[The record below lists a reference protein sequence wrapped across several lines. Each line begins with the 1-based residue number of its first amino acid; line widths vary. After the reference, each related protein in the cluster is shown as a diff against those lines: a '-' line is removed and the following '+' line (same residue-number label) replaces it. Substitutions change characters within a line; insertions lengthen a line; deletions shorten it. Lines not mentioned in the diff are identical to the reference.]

1 MLDLNDA
8 TAIHA
13 ADSRRWLEQIL
24 KLPQLLEEGWT
35 AASTFELPASY
46 AQIDRVVIAGA
57 GDTIEYGALF
67 AALVSAECPV
77 PIHLVADYDLPAF
90 ARQARTLVIALSAAR
105 AAEETAALIEQA
117 QARGCQLL
125 ALSQA
130 LPVQGYAVIGA
141 LLNIATRLQWTHDFA
156 ADLAEAV
163 EITRAWSS
171 AFAAESPVA
180 QNLAKRQAGQLMGRL
195 VVVYGAGHL
204 AEVARAWKN
213 RFNVAAKAW
222 AASEAV
228 PMANYTALLGVDW
241 PADFARQVAPL
252 FLLSASDQPR
262 NAQRLA
268 LTQRAFMLHGCNT
281 DLIRARGRSPLAQ
294 AMSLVLLGD
303 CMSYYLALLYGADP
317 AQTDAIAEFHADLF

>member
-13 ADSRRWLEQIL
+13 ADPHHLIERIL
-24 KLPQLLEEGWT
+24 NLPQLLDDGWN

-57 GDTIEYGALF
+57 GDAIESGALF
-67 AALVSAECPV
+67 AALIAAECPV
-77 PIHLVADYDLPAF
+77 PIHMVSDYDLPAF
-90 ARQARTLVIALSAAR
+90 AREARTLVITLSDAHET
-105 AAEETAALIEQA
+105 EETAAVIEQA
-117 QARGCQLL
+117 QARQCQLL
-125 ALSQA
+125 MLSQV
-130 LPVQGYAVIGA
+130 LHVQGYAALGA
-141 LLNIATRLQWTHDFA
+141 LLNLASRLRWTHDFTS
-156 ADLAEAV
+156 DVAEAV
-163 EITRAWSS
+163 EITRTWSS
-171 AFAAESPVA
+171 ALAAESPVA

-195 VVVYGAGHL
+195 VVVYGAGSL
-204 AEVARAWKN
+204 AEVAHVWKN
-213 RFNVAAKAW
+213 RFNVLAKAW

-228 PMANYTALLGVDW
+228 PLADYIALLGVDW
-241 PADFARQVAPL
+241 PTDFARQVAPL
-252 FLLSASDQPR
+252 FLTSAADHPR

-317 AQTDAIAEFHADLF
+317 AQTNAIAEFHADLA